1 MRRAT
6 AIRNAA
12 IYGLLLILTSGCAA
26 KSMAQSMPEQPP
38 PKSWYEVAARAETGT
53 IAVVLIFGTG
63 FLAVLGGVL
72 PGLIRAFRGEL
83 HTAEDYEQRI
93 AHLEHRVASL
103 EQQTIAH

>member
-1 MRRAT
+1 MRRSS
-6 AIRNAA
+6 AIRYAA
-12 IYGLLLILTSGCAA
+12 IFGLLLVLTSGCAA

-38 PKSWYEVAARAETGT
+38 PKSWYEVASRADTST

-63 FLAVLGGVL
+63 FIAVLGGVL
-72 PGLIRAFRGEL
+72 PGLIRAVRGEV
-83 HTAEDYEQRI
+83 HTAEDFEQRI